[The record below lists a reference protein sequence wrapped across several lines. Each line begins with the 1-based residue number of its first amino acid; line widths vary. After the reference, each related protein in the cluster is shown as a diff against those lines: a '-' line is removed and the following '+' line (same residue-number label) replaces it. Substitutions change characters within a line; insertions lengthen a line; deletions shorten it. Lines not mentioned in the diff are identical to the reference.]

1 MRRIVDEL
9 EERGADADRRMIAQP
24 YRFESAAWLSNR
36 LCEFLPIPGKAKQK
50 LMELDEP

>member
-1 MRRIVDEL
+1 
-9 EERGADADRRMIAQP
+9 MIAQP

-50 LMELDEP
+50 LMELDEPLTRLSLVRRYLQQHQVL